1 MGDRPSMIA
10 MKAELSLPLEKTN
23 AEKKRGFTP
32 GEQRKLQNHFCFSG
46 APFDENTQA
55 RSLK

>member
-1 MGDRPSMIA
+1 MIA

-32 GEQRKLQNHFCFSG
+32 GEQRKIQNHFCFSG
-46 APFDENTQA
+46 APFDEHTQA